1 MLRYICYVICF
12 RIFSHPNVLPVL
24 GAVNESGSLV
34 ILSQYM
40 PYGSLYNVLHE
51 GTGKLTFT
59 TRNFIIYMC
68 PIFLEKHYLMFV
80 MQKILRFHK
89 GSTENKRM

>member
-1 MLRYICYVICF
+1 M
-12 RIFSHPNVLPVL
+12 PVL

-51 GTGKLTFT
+51 GTG
-59 TRNFIIYMC
+59 M
-68 PIFLEKHYLMFV
+68 V
-80 MQKILRFHK
+80 MLNYY
-89 GSTENKRM
+89 ENYISC

>member
-1 MLRYICYVICF
+1 MWLVKSRWLNNLCYFIGCF

-51 GTGKLTFT
+51 GTGTSML
-59 TRNFIIYMC
+59 NY
-68 PIFLEKHYLMFV
+68 
-80 MQKILRFHK
+80 
-89 GSTENKRM
+89 